1 MKTNIEAR
9 ACECE
14 IQWEHWSKWDTV
26 VDRPWFSRFASPPP
40 PSHTH
45 TTTLLES
52 NTTTL
57 LECNTW
63 SCQGSSADKRA
74 VGSLGGAWLRE
85 SKIGRKSETA
95 GGPSLREVP
104 ILLARHLL
112 YFFHFCI
119 LSAKHHF
126 FSFISSFDFLFQ
138 YCRPDTV
145 YILSSANIVS
155 LIPWA
160 QEITAQSLA
169 GWYHMRGEGRQEVDS
184 FPILIYSFG
193 RFRYSQNHFSLD
205 KISSTTFL
213 SYTFYREE
221 KATQFTWWL
230 AVVQFSF

>member
-1 MKTNIEAR
+1 MKTKIEAR

-63 SCQGSSADKRA
+63 SCQGSSPDKRA

-112 YFFHFCI
+112 YFFHFLYCQPNTIFSHSFLHSTFYSNIVGQTPFIFFLPPI
-119 LSAKHHF
+119 LSA
-126 FSFISSFDFLFQ
+126 
-138 YCRPDTV
+138 
-145 YILSSANIVS
+145 
-155 LIPWA
+155 
-160 QEITAQSLA
+160 
-169 GWYHMRGEGRQEVDS
+169 WYLEPKKSQLNHLLVGIICEVKT
-184 FPILIYSFG
+184 
-193 RFRYSQNHFSLD
+193 D
-205 KISSTTFL
+205 K
-213 SYTFYREE
+213 
-221 KATQFTWWL
+221 K
-230 AVVQFSF
+230 

>member
-1 MKTNIEAR
+1 MKTKIECR
-9 ACECE
+9 SCECE

-63 SCQGSSADKRA
+63 SCQGSSLDKRA

-145 YILSSANIVS
+145 YIFFPQYCQPDTLSPRNHSSITCWLVS
-155 LIPWA
+155 YARSW
-160 QEITAQSLA
+160 QTRS
-169 GWYHMRGEGRQEVDS
+169 
-184 FPILIYSFG
+184 
-193 RFRYSQNHFSLD
+193 RFFSNPY
-205 KISSTTFL
+205 IFI
-213 SYTFYREE
+213 
-221 KATQFTWWL
+221 W
-230 AVVQFSF
+230 

>member
-1 MKTNIEAR
+1 MKTKIEGR

-112 YFFHFCI
+112 YFFHFLYCQPNTIFLIYFFIRLFIPI
-119 LSAKHHF
+119 LSARHRLYF
-126 FSFISSFDFLFQ
+126 F
-138 YCRPDTV
+138 PP
-145 YILSSANIVS
+145 ILSA
-155 LIPWA
+155 
-160 QEITAQSLA
+160 
-169 GWYHMRGEGRQEVDS
+169 WYLEPKKSQLNHLLVGIICEVKA
-184 FPILIYSFG
+184 
-193 RFRYSQNHFSLD
+193 D
-205 KISSTTFL
+205 K
-213 SYTFYREE
+213 
-221 KATQFTWWL
+221 K
-230 AVVQFSF
+230 

>member
-1 MKTNIEAR
+1 
-9 ACECE
+9 
-14 IQWEHWSKWDTV
+14 

-45 TTTLLES
+45 TTTLLEF

-57 LECNTW
+57 LEWNTW
-63 SCQGSSADKRA
+63 SCQGSSPDKRA

-112 YFFHFCI
+112 YFSFFYIVSKTPFFLIHFFIRFFIPI

-126 FSFISSFDFLFQ
+126 FSFISSFDFLCQ

-145 YILSSANIVS
+145 YILSSSNIVS
-155 LIPWA
+155 LKPLA
-160 QEITAQSLA
+160 LEITAQSLA
-169 GWYHMRGEGRQEVDS
+169 GW
-184 FPILIYSFG
+184 
-193 RFRYSQNHFSLD
+193 
-205 KISSTTFL
+205 
-213 SYTFYREE
+213 
-221 KATQFTWWL
+221 
-230 AVVQFSF
+230 

>member
-1 MKTNIEAR
+1 MKTKIEAR

-45 TTTLLES
+45 TTTLLEF

-63 SCQGSSADKRA
+63 SWQGSSPDKRA
-74 VGSLGGAWLRE
+74 VGSLCGAWLRE

-112 YFFHFCI
+112 YFLFFYIVSQTPFFLIHFFIRLFIPI
-119 LSAKHHF
+119 LSARHRLYSFFRQYCQPDTLSPRNHSSITCWLVSYARWRQTRSRF
-126 FSFISSFDFLFQ
+126 FSNPYIFI
-138 YCRPDTV
+138 
-145 YILSSANIVS
+145 
-155 LIPWA
+155 W
-160 QEITAQSLA
+160 
-169 GWYHMRGEGRQEVDS
+169 
-184 FPILIYSFG
+184 
-193 RFRYSQNHFSLD
+193 
-205 KISSTTFL
+205 
-213 SYTFYREE
+213 
-221 KATQFTWWL
+221 
-230 AVVQFSF
+230 

>member
-1 MKTNIEAR
+1 MKTKIEAR

-112 YFFHFCI
+112 YFSFFYIFSQTPFFLIHFFIRLFIPI
-119 LSAKHHF
+119 LSARHRLYF
-126 FSFISSFDFLFQ
+126 F
-138 YCRPDTV
+138 PP
-145 YILSSANIVS
+145 ILSA
-155 LIPWA
+155 
-160 QEITAQSLA
+160 
-169 GWYHMRGEGRQEVDS
+169 WYLEPQKSQLNHLLVGIICEVKA
-184 FPILIYSFG
+184 
-193 RFRYSQNHFSLD
+193 D
-205 KISSTTFL
+205 K
-213 SYTFYREE
+213 
-221 KATQFTWWL
+221 K
-230 AVVQFSF
+230 

>member
-1 MKTNIEAR
+1 MKTKIEGR

-45 TTTLLES
+45 
-52 NTTTL
+52 TTTL

-112 YFFHFCI
+112 YFSFFYTFFSHSFIHSIFYSNIVGQTPFIFFLPPI
-119 LSAKHHF
+119 LSA
-126 FSFISSFDFLFQ
+126 
-138 YCRPDTV
+138 
-145 YILSSANIVS
+145 
-155 LIPWA
+155 
-160 QEITAQSLA
+160 
-169 GWYHMRGEGRQEVDS
+169 WYLEPKKSQLNHLLVGIICEV
-184 FPILIYSFG
+184 LT
-193 RFRYSQNHFSLD
+193 D
-205 KISSTTFL
+205 K
-213 SYTFYREE
+213 
-221 KATQFTWWL
+221 K
-230 AVVQFSF
+230 

>member
-1 MKTNIEAR
+1 MKTKIEAR

-40 PSHTH
+40 PSHTL

-112 YFFHFCI
+112 YFSFFYTFFSHSFIHSIFYSNIVGQTPFIFFLPPI
-119 LSAKHHF
+119 LSA
-126 FSFISSFDFLFQ
+126 
-138 YCRPDTV
+138 
-145 YILSSANIVS
+145 
-155 LIPWA
+155 
-160 QEITAQSLA
+160 
-169 GWYHMRGEGRQEVDS
+169 WYLEPKKSQLNHLLVGIICEV
-184 FPILIYSFG
+184 LT
-193 RFRYSQNHFSLD
+193 D
-205 KISSTTFL
+205 K
-213 SYTFYREE
+213 
-221 KATQFTWWL
+221 K
-230 AVVQFSF
+230 